1 MRGRPV
7 DAAQVEIEIA
17 RLRDLDLPALRV
29 EWRKLMRSEAPA
41 FMKRDLLLR
50 ALAYELQ
57 VKAFGG
63 LDRHTARLLDRLAR
77 ADNPGAVLAS
87 LRQRRLKPGTLLVRE
102 WDGEIHRVIV
112 AEDGFLWREQRY
124 ESLSSIARLITG
136 TRWNGPRFFGLREP
150 KGAEG
155 NGDHPPSSPKAPRRG
170 RPRNSAHTR
179 EQDHVGHHASGEAP

>member
-1 MRGRPV
+1 
-7 DAAQVEIEIA
+7 
-17 RLRDLDLPALRV
+17 
-29 EWRKLMRSEAPA
+29 
-41 FMKRDLLLR
+41 MKRDLLLR

-63 LDRHTARLLDRLAR
+63 LDRDTARLLDRLAR

-102 WDGEIHRVIV
+102 WEGEIHRVVV

-124 ESLSSIARLITG
+124 ESLSVIARLITG

-150 KGAEG
+150 KGADG
-155 NGDHPPSSPKAPRRG
+155 NGDQQPSPAKAPRRG
-170 RPRNSAHTR
+170 RPPKSADTR
-179 EQDHVGHHASGEAP
+179 EQDHAGYNASGEAP